1 MNWRY
6 DLGSLDHNSRPS
18 MIVHYLNFKR
28 VAFNPAKADPPLVVD
43 PTTVLTS
50 PIAGQSFQPIPRNRS
65 QVGNGCHR
73 VNVIEL
79 PFRHH
84 GDTLKLPAE
93 LAPEDLLSFLVPEH
107 PDHDPQNYRDA
118 FNQPGW

>member
-1 MNWRY
+1 
-6 DLGSLDHNSRPS
+6 
-18 MIVHYLNFKR
+18 MIVHFKR
-28 VAFNPAKADPPLVVD
+28 VAFNPAEADPPLVVD
-43 PTTVLTS
+43 TNTVLTS
-50 PIAGQSFQPIPRNRS
+50 PIAGQGFQPIPRNRS

-93 LAPEDLLSFLVPEH
+93 LAPEDLSFLVPER
-107 PDHDPQNYRDA
+107 PDHDS
-118 FNQPGW
+118 